1 MPLAVQI
8 LRGKQRQSRA
18 WEVRWLVRRVAGK
31 AVVGMRRNIGGTTLT
46 AARRHDALEMK
57 APGAAARRIPR

>member
-31 AVVGMRRNIGGTTLT
+31 AAREEAQPGSCNVPHSPRDLEVNFEGGQ
-46 AARRHDALEMK
+46 
-57 APGAAARRIPR
+57 